1 MTRTDAIRLSG
12 YWPNLAKLG
21 MDHPDDAAAMFDA
34 FRDMRRDPEF
44 GQGLDVLLDEMFAD
58 PHTV

>member
-1 MTRTDAIRLSG
+1 MTRADMIRLSG

-21 MDHPDDAAAMFDA
+21 MDHPDDVHAMFDA
-34 FRDMRRDPEF
+34 FRDMRAE
-44 GQGLDVLLDEMFAD
+44 GETGLDLLLDELFAD